1 MHSSLKY
8 PRYAIRLKQE
18 KDRTL
23 VFDPL
28 RKKWYQLSP
37 EEWVRQ
43 HVINYLI
50 VEKKFPRGRISVEK
64 ELLLNDLSKRYD
76 LVVFDGNLKPYI
88 VIECK
93 APYIELDQSVIDQAL
108 RYNLVLQ
115 APYVMISNG
124 VSDFVFSQQNKQVS
138 LPDYVDPNDLENN
151 KIREPL

>member
-138 LPDYVDPNDLENN
+138 LPDYLDPSDLENN

>member
-8 PRYAIRLKQE
+8 PSYPIRLKQE

-28 RKKWYQLSP
+28 RKKWFQLSP

-43 HVINYLI
+43 HVINYL
-50 VEKKFPRGRISVEK
+50 VEEKKFPAGYISVEK
-64 ELLLNDLSKRYD
+64 ELQLNDLSKRYD
-76 LVVFDGNLKPYI
+76 LVIFNRNLKPFM

-93 APYIELDQSVIDQAL
+93 APYIELNQSVIDQAL

-124 VSDFVFSQQNKQVS
+124 VSDFVFNHNNKQVN
-138 LPDYVDPNDLENN
+138 LPDYGD
-151 KIREPL
+151 

>member
-8 PRYAIRLKQE
+8 PPYAIRLKQE
-18 KDRTL
+18 KNRTL

-43 HVINYLI
+43 HLINYLI
-50 VEKKFPRGRISVEK
+50 VEKKFPSGRISVEK
-64 ELLLNDLSKRYD
+64 ELVLNDLSKRYD

-108 RYNLVLQ
+108 RYNIVLQ

-124 VSDFVFSQQNKQVS
+124 VNDFVFSQQNKLVS
-138 LPDYVDPNDLENN
+138 LPNYLGPNDLENN
-151 KIREPL
+151 KIQ